1 MTEYIKFPHYQQN
14 QALRD
19 IKDRNFPAGTIQF
32 EFGNEGSQYRWNPS
46 KSYFRIRLRYEVA
59 SNPPTQPSNSFG
71 LAPAMFTCDGLWQS
85 IYQDINGI
93 CVSEVQDYNAQ
104 IASLK
109 NRMLPKSHLDSV
121 QKSLN
126 MSEISLSDRMN
137 KISNDG
143 SSTNEYEYY
152 RNSIAG
158 LQSSNGRFFRKLNRF
173 AIAATG
179 IITFSDGGG
188 GANTL
193 PTINEVFQVGDILE
207 IKYSTADGGNPTKIK
222 NFEVTRLIDATS
234 LQVESVT
241 ASISLTNG
249 AQDVAPVANNDSYVL
264 LTRKVK
270 IPQSNSIELIWRPC
284 LGFWNLNVWLPS
296 GNYKLR
302 LNPNPRSEY
311 MRYCIE
317 SLTDLEPANFGED
330 ANTKYRVVVEQIQLY
345 VYKGTASPLSEKNI
359 ELDYDETRMQSKAL
373 TTASLTQ
380 NVFVINKS
388 AHSFTV
394 AYQDNLASGND
405 TRYSPMKFKIRNDEE
420 QAISR
425 LYIQRGGHE
434 LPTPKSDPNINP
446 NNGTQYIAQL
456 YTENLMYSGQFF
468 NQGGQETIDD
478 YIRRGL
484 YYHYKFEDGS
494 GDERLAVSQQ
504 FNSAL
509 LNNGSFTSNPN
520 VLLFDHYYRK
530 CMIQVK
536 NGRIDKVIAS
546 PVN

>member
-188 GANTL
+188 GGQIL
-193 PTINEVFQVGDILE
+193 FQ
-207 IKYSTADGGNPTKIK
+207 
-222 NFEVTRLIDATS
+222 
-234 LQVESVT
+234 Q
-241 ASISLTNG
+241 
-249 AQDVAPVANNDSYVL
+249 
-264 LTRKVK
+264 
-270 IPQSNSIELIWRPC
+270 
-284 LGFWNLNVWLPS
+284 
-296 GNYKLR
+296 
-302 LNPNPRSEY
+302 
-311 MRYCIE
+311 
-317 SLTDLEPANFGED
+317 
-330 ANTKYRVVVEQIQLY
+330 
-345 VYKGTASPLSEKNI
+345 
-359 ELDYDETRMQSKAL
+359 
-373 TTASLTQ
+373 
-380 NVFVINKS
+380 
-388 AHSFTV
+388 
-394 AYQDNLASGND
+394 
-405 TRYSPMKFKIRNDEE
+405 
-420 QAISR
+420 
-425 LYIQRGGHE
+425 
-434 LPTPKSDPNINP
+434 
-446 NNGTQYIAQL
+446 
-456 YTENLMYSGQFF
+456 
-468 NQGGQETIDD
+468 
-478 YIRRGL
+478 
-484 YYHYKFEDGS
+484 
-494 GDERLAVSQQ
+494 
-504 FNSAL
+504 
-509 LNNGSFTSNPN
+509 
-520 VLLFDHYYRK
+520 
-530 CMIQVK
+530 
-536 NGRIDKVIAS
+536 
-546 PVN
+546 